1 MSSPNGTPAL
11 NPGGAAAAGA
21 NLRSASSFPRP
32 SSGSGPGMQRQYG
45 SPANGAAVVATPVV
59 PPGTLPPGT
68 IVRVGEYQVRVERF
82 LSEGEVLEV

>member
-1 MSSPNGTPAL
+1 
-11 NPGGAAAAGA
+11 
-21 NLRSASSFPRP
+21 
-32 SSGSGPGMQRQYG
+32 MQRQYG